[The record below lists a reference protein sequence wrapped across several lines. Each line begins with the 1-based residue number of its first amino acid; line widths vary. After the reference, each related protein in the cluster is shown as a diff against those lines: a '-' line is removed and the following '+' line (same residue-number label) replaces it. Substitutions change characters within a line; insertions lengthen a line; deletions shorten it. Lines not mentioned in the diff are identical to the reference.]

1 MANKSPEGINKP
13 MKVSAKDGSA
23 EKSETAF
30 VDLPAP
36 TESFGFQRDRLGVV
50 LCILVCELCERLTYY
65 SIAGNLVLYCTNS
78 LKFSSADATTIS
90 LIFTGTSY
98 FLPVLGGWIADT
110 VSGKFNAILGA
121 ALIYC
126 IGTTL
131 LPLISI
137 DYTKYGPHLGLST
150 GQQRG
155 FFLFGIAII
164 AVGTGGIKSNV
175 GPFGAQQLDDKGEGA
190 VKTFFNWF
198 YWFINVGSA
207 VAFSAVVYV
216 QQEIGF
222 DVGFAIP
229 ACALVV
235 AIIMLLIGRKWY
247 RMRPPEGS
255 VFTTVAKIIWEAIIR
270 GRKPGARKD
279 KRTSWLDSAKQS
291 FGGHFPDVKVNEVKS
306 LGRILPVFAVIIFYW
321 TVYNQMST
329 TYLLQGERMR
339 IVYNNF
345 TIPVAAIN
353 LFDIVIILVLIPFV
367 DRVFYP
373 FMAKLGYPLSSLR
386 RIGIGMVLAV
396 LSMVIA
402 AGIEFARK
410 ANIEEYG
417 YFKQELANKA
427 FNASELSIFAQ
438 IPQYTLIGASEVF
451 TSITGLEFAY
461 SQSPKAMQGVVM
473 GLFLLT
479 SGLGSYIG
487 SLLVVVVNAITSEDE
502 WIPDEIN
509 YGHLEYF
516 FFLLAV
522 IMTINFVCFLLI
534 ARGYVYVK
542 DAELILLP
550 ETDDESSRRS
560 SLAGGNRRNNQKDT
574 TPLLMND
581 DVAPTSFTIN

>member
-1 MANKSPEGINKP
+1 MPNIYEEIDESIKAPVMSES
-13 MKVSAKDGSA
+13 MKK
-23 EKSETAF
+23 EKTACVEIDF
-30 VDLPAP
+30 PA
-36 TESFGFQRDRLGVV
+36 TTKSFGFRDRLGVV

-65 SIAGNLVLYCTNS
+65 SIAGNLVLYCTNV

-90 LIFTGTSY
+90 FIFTGTSY
-98 FLPVLGGWIADT
+98 LVPVIGGWIADT
-110 VSGKFNAILGA
+110 VAGKYNAILGS

-131 LPLISI
+131 LPIISI
-137 DYTKYGPHLGLST
+137 DYTKYGPHLGLTNS
-150 GQQRG
+150 QQRG

-164 AVGTGGIKSNV
+164 AIGTGGIKSNV
-175 GPFGAQQLDDKGEGA
+175 GPFGAQQLDDLGEGP
-190 VKTFFNWF
+190 VKSFFNWF

-207 VAFSAVVYV
+207 VSFSAVVYV

-229 ACALVV
+229 AVSIVV

-247 RMRPPEGS
+247 CMKAPEGS
-255 VFTTVAKIIWEAIIR
+255 VFTTVAKIIWEAVTR
-270 GRKPGARKD
+270 LRMPNTRKD
-279 KRTSWLDSAKQS
+279 QMTSWLDSAKHS
-291 FGGHFPDVKVNEVKS
+291 FGGHFPDLKVNEVKS
-306 LGRILPVFAVIIFYW
+306 LGRILPVFIVIIFYW
-321 TVYNQMST
+321 TVYYQMST

-339 IVYNNF
+339 LIYSGF

-353 LFDIVIILVLIPFV
+353 LFNIAIILVLIPFV

-373 FMAKLGYPLSSLR
+373 CMARIGYPLTKLK
-386 RIGIGMVLAV
+386 RIGVGMVLAV
-396 LSMVIA
+396 FSMGLA

-410 ANIEEYG
+410 ASIEEYG
-417 YFKQELANKA
+417 YFKQEVADKV

-438 IPQYTLIGASEVF
+438 VPQYTLIGASEVF

-487 SLLVVVVNAITSEDE
+487 SLLVTIMNAITSEAE
-502 WIPDEIN
+502 WIPNEVN
-509 YGHLEYF
+509 NGHLEYF
-516 FFLLAV
+516 FLLLAG
-522 IMTINFVCFLLI
+522 IMTIDFVCFLLI

-542 DAELILLP
+542 DAELDQPLD
-550 ETDDESSRRS
+550 TDDESSKKNTLDR
-560 SLAGGNRRNNQKDT
+560 GNRQSNQRET
-574 TPLLMND
+574 TPLLSDSGM
-581 DVAPTSFTIN
+581 I